1 MRILLLLSIL
11 ALSACGFAPRREFVV
26 PADLGPVRVVGS
38 DSFSRLSD
46 RLAVA
51 LERAGAEPASEDAP
65 ATIVRVLAERWNQ
78 GPLTVDAAARV
89 QEFLVTFA
97 VDYEVIAPDGSV
109 RIPRQTVELHRD
121 FTFDTAQALGTP
133 GEQEVVRDEL
143 ARSMPAALMRQLS
156 LRLETP

>member
-1 MRILLLLSIL
+1 MKNFLLLSLL

-26 PADLGPVRVVGS
+26 PADLGPVRVIGV

-46 RLAVA
+46 RLATA
-51 LERAGAEPASEDAP
+51 LVRAGAEPAAEDAP
-65 ATIVRVLAERWNQ
+65 ATTVRVLAERWNQ

-89 QEFLVTFA
+89 QEFLVSYA
-97 VDYEVIAPDGSV
+97 VDYDVMAADGTI

-143 ARSMPAALMRQLS
+143 SRGMPAALMRQIT
-156 LRLETP
+156 LRLESN